1 LHLERALTIVDE
13 SLALLPQ
20 NTTSNTTKRQS
31 KRIDESPSLRLSYF
45 LHSLEDL
52 ATERGES
59 GLVIS
64 LSKPFQRLLKYPL
77 LFQNLLFNTDPSLKE
92 YEATLAMVDE
102 VEVIVRTI
110 EDEKASSEEREKT
123 RDVWARIEGL
133 EKDKVCPTAK
143 RVPELIVDAHGPET
157 KPITIQRNSAPSN
170 RIEWPDQCGPA
181 KVLQEA

>member
-1 LHLERALTIVDE
+1 M
-13 SLALLPQ
+13 
-20 NTTSNTTKRQS
+20 
-31 KRIDESPSLRLSYF
+31 
-45 LHSLEDL
+45 EDL

-133 EKDKVCPTAK
+133 EKDKVCLGCIAEY
-143 RVPELIVDAHGPET
+143 RLMIDANGSKT
-157 KPITIQRNSAPSN
+157 
-170 RIEWPDQCGPA
+170 
-181 KVLQEA
+181 